1 MSRPSLHY
9 SSRLVSLSCY
19 KTWKELRRSGASTSS
34 PNSRGRYDR
43 WREGDLLY
51 VWYLHNRLQYDVSL
65 TLGRSI
71 DGDIQQEQIGSDPEK
86 SYIMLVV
93 TSSCELS
100 LTSQA
105 IYIYVQSI
113 IPYKTIGRMH
123 TNRLPSLRE
132 AVQRMHD

>member
-1 MSRPSLHY
+1 M
-9 SSRLVSLSCY
+9 
-19 KTWKELRRSGASTSS
+19 
-34 PNSRGRYDR
+34 
-43 WREGDLLY
+43 LY
-51 VWYLHNRLQYDVSL
+51 LDNRLQYDVSL

-71 DGDIQQEQIGSDPEK
+71 DGDVQQEQIGSDPEK

-113 IPYKTIGRMH
+113 IPYKIIGRMH
-123 TNRLPSLRE
+123 TNRYHPYEKLYNECMIGVEWKELS
-132 AVQRMHD
+132 RM